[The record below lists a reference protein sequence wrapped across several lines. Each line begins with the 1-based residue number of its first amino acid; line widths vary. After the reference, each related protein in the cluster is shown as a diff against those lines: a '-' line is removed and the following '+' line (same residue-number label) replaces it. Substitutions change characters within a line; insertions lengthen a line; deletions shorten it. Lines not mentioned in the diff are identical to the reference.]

1 MTELQE
7 QLAALRRRMAH
18 TTEECDAKYGKVSE
32 KVTTKPHSTGFP
44 RTSSA
49 APRDP
54 GGHRGIIDSDAGERR
69 YVSDDAAAAD
79 LVAASLLD
87 PHRFHVESWLPGEEV
102 ETSAGRHYE
111 TETLYARHKRH
122 GSADVGALSDLPSNL
137 LEILSNGAVRG
148 VPPSEWAFLDTETTG
163 LAGGT
168 GTCAFLVGVGRITP
182 EGFRVRQ
189 FFMRDYG
196 EEASSLDALTRHLE
210 PFRVLI
216 TYNGRTFDQP
226 LLETRYRMNRARA
239 PFARFEHVDLLHGA
253 RKLWKLRFD
262 SCRLVELENRILGVE
277 RHGDAPGALIPYL
290 YFEYLRTQE
299 IDRLAPVFQHNATDI
314 LTLAC
319 LTAIVPL
326 AFNETLN
333 EAMTGAANVRV
344 RHGAELAALGRWLR
358 EAGELDQASALF
370 RRSIDAGLRD
380 DLLFR
385 TLWDLAALERKK
397 ENAEAAIAIWTDLCT
412 SKNPFRVKAYEELAK
427 HYEHETKDYARAL
440 DFTRAALELDDSDDL
455 RKREERLM
463 KRIRTANPKAKRRTA
478 AHR

>member
-7 QLAALRRRMAH
+7 QLAALRRRVARTM
-18 TTEECDAKYGKVSE
+18 EECDAKYGKLSA
-32 KVTTKPHSTGFP
+32 KPHSTGFP

-49 APRDP
+49 APREP
-54 GGHRGIIDSDAGERR
+54 AGITDGDAAERR

-111 TETLYARHKRH
+111 TETLYARHKLH
-122 GSADVGALSDLPSNL
+122 GSADVGALADLPSNL

-226 LLETRYRMNRARA
+226 LLETRYRMNRARP

-326 AFNETLN
+326 AFNDPSSV
-333 EAMTGAANVRV
+333 AP

-358 EAGELDQASALF
+358 EAGELDQAIALF

-397 ENAEAAIAIWTDLCT
+397 ENAEAAIAIWTDLST
-412 SKNPFRVKAYEELAK
+412 SKNPFQVKAHEELAK
-427 HYEHETKDYARAL
+427 HYEHDAKDYARAL
-440 DFTRAALELDDSDDL
+440 ELTRAALELEDSDDI

-463 KRIRTANPKAKRRTA
+463 KRIRTANPKAKRRRA